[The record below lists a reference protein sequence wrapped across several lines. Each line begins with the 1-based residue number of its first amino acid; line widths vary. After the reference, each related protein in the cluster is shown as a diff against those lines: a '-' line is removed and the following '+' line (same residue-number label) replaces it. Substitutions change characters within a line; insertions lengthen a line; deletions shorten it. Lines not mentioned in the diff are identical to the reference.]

1 MDDDERIACLIILG
15 ELDGEKWDWEGMR
28 WIRRSAGRRD
38 GR

>member
-28 WIRRSAGRRD
+28 WTAQKR
-38 GR
+38 